1 MGREKREKERLKN
14 KKNGIVIKQEK
25 KIKIDETE
33 REDNTRRQKTRER
46 RNEKKRARE
55 KKIGNL
61 FQGRD
66 TVLRSLLFPSRTQHS
81 ERTPAKNIMKKF
93 LFLNVKEKCGSI

>member
-1 MGREKREKERLKN
+1 MRQKEKITPEDRRQER
-14 KKNGIVIKQEK
+14 GEK
-25 KIKIDETE
+25 K
-33 REDNTRRQKTRER
+33 
-46 RNEKKRARE
+46 KKQGKRK

-93 LFLNVKEKCGSI
+93 LFWNVKENVQVFEND